1 MEYLQFH
8 SSSLHHFSYV
18 NYRSNSDTLPSEYL
32 LNTKPRPNRTEDI
45 LEIGLELENIIVAA
59 NHATQGLIA
68 TFFIGMVVCLV
79 SVFFAIVSTLG
90 LNDTATGYLKV
101 IHATGGIIEA
111 TMFLFRFYRLMN
123 SGDRLWKNVKQS
135 RRTFE
140 NKIILNEGIEIKDN
154 VKQKSYVLQKRLDV
168 YQYVS
173 PISPYAVFGLCSK
186 TFFATLATVISY
198 VVILI
203 KLRGV
208 DEQHGTITS
217 RAVNETIAL

>member
-1 MEYLQFH
+1 M
-8 SSSLHHFSYV
+8 
-18 NYRSNSDTLPSEYL
+18 
-32 LNTKPRPNRTEDI
+32 
-45 LEIGLELENIIVAA
+45 ENIILAA
-59 NHATQGLIA
+59 NHAIQGLIA
-68 TFFIGMVVCLV
+68 TFFIGIVVCLV
-79 SVFFAIVSTLG
+79 TIFFGIVSTLS
-90 LNDTATGYLKV
+90 LNDSATGYLKV

-111 TMFLFRFYRLMN
+111 AMFLFRFYRLMN
-123 SGDRLWKNVKQS
+123 SGDILWKKVKQS
-135 RRTFE
+135 RRAFE
-140 NKIILNEGIEIKDN
+140 NKIILNDSIEIKDN

-208 DEQHGTITS
+208 DDQNATITS
-217 RAVNETIAL
+217 RANNETFAL

>member
-1 MEYLQFH
+1 MPLY
-8 SSSLHHFSYV
+8 HFALI
-18 NYRSNSDTLPSEYL
+18 NYRSNSDALHSEYL
-32 LNTKPRPNRTEDI
+32 LNAKPRPNRTEDI
-45 LEIGLELENIIVAA
+45 LEIGLKLENIILAA

-68 TFFIGMVVCLV
+68 TFFIGIVVCLV
-79 SVFFAIVSTLG
+79 TMFFGIVSTLS
-90 LNDTATGYLKV
+90 LNDSATGYLKV

-111 TMFLFRFYRLMN
+111 AMFLCRFYRLMN
-123 SGDRLWKNVKQS
+123 SGDRLWKNVKQA

-154 VKQKSYVLQKRLDV
+154 IKQKSYVLQKRLDV

-208 DEQHGTITS
+208 DGQNATIAS
-217 RAVNETIAL
+217 RAINETVEL